1 MRSLTKQWEL
11 ADQGF
16 AVRCPKT
23 GKEIPRPFPMGRG
36 ILIQAA
42 RFPCPA
48 CGKEHVLDYPPA
60 QVK

>member
-1 MRSLTKQWEL
+1 MPSPTTPWEI
-11 ADQGF
+11 ADQDF

-23 GKEIPRPFPMGRG
+23 GEEIPRPFPMGRG
-36 ILIQAA
+36 ISIHAA